1 MSISIHIPFYNPIP
15 DKKEGYRQLTRYD
28 YLKENLENLKKL
40 SLKTDIY
47 IHTHNTFLNDKVID
61 AKVLVHEIEKEKLN
75 KGYLTW
81 LCRPLI
87 EKQKNDYQYFMYIE
101 HDIKFSQNNF
111 EYYLD
116 HKNNLDKNNFHLGF
130 LIYEKNQIDQNNYCI
145 HVSKKMN
152 KFIMIDN
159 IKYFL
164 NDFENYSCFWLYDQ
178 ITFKKFIKSKFWKF
192 EKKLTNF
199 RHNYGITERSALGYH
214 AFNINYFK
222 ATVLP
227 EINNKPDE
235 RCFIEHITNN
245 YFNKFKDNKI
255 DNEYFDIRGVC
266 KFKYNEVFE
275 HKEINIQTYSF
286 KIIIDKFMKIF
297 LWKFR
302 FLIRLFRK

>member
-15 DKKEGYRQLTRYD
+15 QKKEGYRQLTRYD
-28 YLKENLENLKKL
+28 YLRENIESLKKL
-40 SLKTDIY
+40 SHKADIF
-47 IHTHNTFLNDKVID
+47 IHTHNSFLDDKKID
-61 AKVLVHEIEKEKLN
+61 AKVIIHDIEEDKLN

-87 EKQKNDYQYFMYIE
+87 EKQINEYKYFMYIE
-101 HDIKFSQNNF
+101 HDIKFTQNNF
-111 EYYLD
+111 EYYID
-116 HKNNLDKNNFHLGF
+116 HKDELTENSFHLGF
-130 LIYEKNQIDQNNYCI
+130 LIYEKNQIDQNRYCI

-152 KFIMIDN
+152 RFIMIDN
-159 IKYFL
+159 KKYFL

-178 ITFKKFIKSKFWKF
+178 KTLKKFINSKFWKF
-192 EKKLTNF
+192 NKKLTNF

-245 YFNKFKDNKI
+245 YFNKFKDINS

-266 KFKYNEVFE
+266 KFKYDEVFE
-275 HKEINIQTYSF
+275 NREKNIKTNKLRLIIEKFIRIN
-286 KIIIDKFMKIF
+286 
-297 LWKFR
+297 LWNLR
-302 FLIRLFRK
+302 FITRLFRK